1 MPTEYSG
8 IRPTRH
14 QEPAPTT
21 ENAQNREPETIF
33 TPLKGFSLE
42 DLQKQLAEK
51 QAELLAASEKLHNA
65 IQRIVHHTPLPDIV
79 KQRLLAFEEDFDMSH
94 FYERGEGTS
103 MISTY
108 FDRLDPTT
116 GLIAYRKLHEL
127 AYRVANLAKAEIPRY
142 EMVVRSKTPPPLP
155 KRHDPVRR
163 TSIPDT
169 NQFPGRRVG

>member
-1 MPTEYSG
+1 MSTEYSG
-8 IRPTRH
+8 IRPTRS

-21 ENAQNREPETIF
+21 ENAQNREPETIL

-51 QAELLAASEKLHNA
+51 RAELLAASEKLHNV

-79 KQRLLAFEEDFDMSH
+79 KERMLAFEKDYDMSH

-116 GLIAYRKLHEL
+116 GLTAYRKLHDL

-142 EMVVRSKTPPPLP
+142 EMVIRSKTPPPLS
-155 KRHDPVRR
+155 KRHALVRQ
-163 TSIPDT
+163 TSIQDT
-169 NQFPGRRVG
+169 NPFPDRRVG